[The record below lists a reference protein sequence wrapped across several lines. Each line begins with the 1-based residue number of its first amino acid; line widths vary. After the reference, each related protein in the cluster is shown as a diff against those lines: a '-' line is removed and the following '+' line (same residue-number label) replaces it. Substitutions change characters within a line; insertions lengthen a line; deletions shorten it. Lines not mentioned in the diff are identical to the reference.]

1 MITDNCSSGVT
12 MPLTFI
18 KQDDD
23 SDEYGSYII
32 QQPSSHH
39 QQQLNHR
46 QQSYGGMSSNSI
58 KQELSSENSII
69 SNFKN
74 LQKNLEL
81 IEQQHMVVRQPTQIQ
96 QQLQHQQQRSFVIDD
111 DDDDDDDD
119 EEEEDDNDNDDDKD
133 DDDDAAEG
141 INQYEDDDNDDIT
154 LSPLE
159 WDCNDVIEFLKRS
172 NCSQHCELFLKHK
185 IDGKKLMKLTQN
197 DIIQLLGMKVG
208 PAIKVFD
215 MIQQIKSKVVV

>member
-1 MITDNCSSGVT
+1 

-23 SDEYGSYII
+23 LEEYGTYVI
-32 QQPSSHH
+32 QQPSSH
-39 QQQLNHR
+39 QQEQQLNR
-46 QQSYGGMSSNSI
+46 QQSYGGGMSSNSI

-96 QQLQHQQQRSFVIDD
+96 QQQHHHQQQQRSFVIDD
-111 DDDDDDDD
+111 DDDDGDG
-119 EEEEDDNDNDDDKD
+119 NDNDEESDDED
-133 DDDDAAEG
+133 DDIDG
-141 INQYEDDDNDDIT
+141 LNQYEDDDNDDIT

-215 MIQQIKSKVVV
+215 MIQQIKSKVIV

>member
-1 MITDNCSSGVT
+1 
-12 MPLTFI
+12 
-18 KQDDD
+18 
-23 SDEYGSYII
+23 
-32 QQPSSHH
+32 
-39 QQQLNHR
+39 
-46 QQSYGGMSSNSI
+46 MSSNSI

-81 IEQQHMVVRQPTQIQ
+81 IEQQHMVVRQPTLIQ
-96 QQLQHQQQRSFVIDD
+96 QQLQHQQQRSFVINDD
-111 DDDDDDDD
+111 DNDDDEDDDDD
-119 EEEEDDNDNDDDKD
+119 ENEDNDDENAED
-133 DDDDAAEG
+133 DAEG